1 MASKDQVSQ
10 LLQRLEEISAK
21 QDEYQKLFLAR
32 PMSKIADAAS
42 ESVSVV
48 DSVNIQGKHLEEM
61 ANMIFSVQV
70 AVEQLADRVYH
81 NERRM
86 DDLEQYSRSNC
97 LILHGCQ
104 NLPAKS
110 SDNEV
115 FENFVLNTLNDKL
128 QIEPQLSNHDIDV
141 CHALPSRKGKNPII
155 IKFVRRTVRNKVFA
169 AKSKLKSSAGE
180 SNPRLALTESLTKR
194 RLRLVEEARKIFE
207 FRNVWTQKGLVYCE
221 FMGQRHYI
229 DDFSDIPRIRFPGN
243 K

>member
-1 MASKDQVSQ
+1 
-10 LLQRLEEISAK
+10 
-21 QDEYQKLFLAR
+21 
-32 PMSKIADAAS
+32 MSKIANAAS

-48 DSVNIQGKHLEEM
+48 DSVNIQGKHLEKM
-61 ANMIFSVQV
+61 ANMISLVQV
-70 AVEQLADRVYH
+70 AVEQLADQVYH

-86 DDLEQYSRSNC
+86 DEQYSRSNC

-104 NLPAKS
+104 NLPPKS

-128 QIEPQLSNHDIDV
+128 QIEPQLSDNDIDV
-141 CHALPSRKGKNPII
+141 CHALPSRKGKNPTI
-155 IKFVRRTVRNKVFA
+155 IKFVTRTVRNKVFA

-180 SNPRLALTESLTKR
+180 SNPRLAIIESLTKR

-207 FRNVWTQKGLVYCE
+207 FRNVRTQKGLVYCE

-229 DDFSDIPRIRFPGN
+229 DDFSDIPRIRFPGIISKESLFEPVSSGYYN
-243 K
+243 VVRV